1 MERETYLHLF
11 SYCDH
16 VRDLWLGLEEYMNKE
31 FSIEPVQINEPN
43 VIWKHLIPEQ
53 PKHLK
58 KFLCLV
64 TLPLELT
71 TNIKRICNIEIC
83 SYKE

>member
-31 FSIEPVQINEPN
+31 FSIEPIQINEPN
-43 VIWKHLIPEQ
+43 VIWKS
-53 PKHLK
+53 
-58 KFLCLV
+58 V
-64 TLPLELT
+64 DSWT
-71 TNIKRICNIEIC
+71 TKAYQNDVWLRNSISIVRGV
-83 SYKE
+83 